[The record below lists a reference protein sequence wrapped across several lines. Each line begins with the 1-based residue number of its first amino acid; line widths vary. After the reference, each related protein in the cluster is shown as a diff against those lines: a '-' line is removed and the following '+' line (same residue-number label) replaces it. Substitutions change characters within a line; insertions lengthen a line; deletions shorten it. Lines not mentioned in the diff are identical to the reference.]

1 MRATSHTCNLRSVLS
16 HDRCRCRICTP
27 DTLPRRTG
35 QGVCE
40 EKFFKTQY
48 QFLINQF
55 INYQQKG
62 FSMKKIL
69 TLLALLVSTVAAM
82 ATVYTDARSVDA
94 DTYHSD
100 WDNQEVEI
108 VANGNDTYNVTIRQL
123 TFSYAY
129 GRKYNYGDWTLSNV
143 PGTTENGVT
152 TVTVT
157 GATVTNSN
165 CPQTSLSGSE
175 MTKCSL
181 TAKFNDDKAYV
192 SFSGLLGGYTACTV
206 VQGTDDF
213 PAGGT
218 DPVDPDEPTTGAI
231 DIVTPGY
238 SPNGSSFVQTASIDW
253 DKQYIKAVIDLSSC
267 GSYSSNENVLSVGSD
282 ISAWKVGGFHFY
294 YTKSAGR
301 LKADFLTTDGAHP
314 ISAEIFNISGV
325 VEIVFSKEKGFTV
338 NGQQYNIKYDSNNSV
353 IDENWA
359 NTYAPFFALS
369 TVEVGSQEGGTRSWA
384 TYNSVQVLNIEEAG
398 GTDPEP
404 DPSQGNFIVPENFE
418 PNGAQMSY
426 STDINWDT
434 QKIVATID
442 LTNCFNTN
450 ENVLSVGVNTPDW
463 ANGPHFHFF
472 YTKSTKKLQ
481 INYLNANSNLVRR
494 DLTAEGVVTIEIS
507 KENGATLN
515 GENINYEYSENN
527 TGNFVDPL
535 TTYSD
540 LWTLNHVD
548 VAANQGSTWSH
559 AKYVSVTLVD
569 LEGGS
574 TEPEPATVYNYTDSR
589 VVTFNGGSETN
600 ATDAQASITCKGN
613 DLYDVVL
620 KDVVLNYNGTE
631 FNYGTWTVTDVV
643 GTTDADGVVTIN
655 ATGLNADIT
664 ATPMGVNKFV
674 DGSVS
679 LTAKFT
685 ADKAFI
691 DFAGTINQEGIDFA
705 FTARFGTDGSG
716 EPTEPE
722 TPEPTV
728 LNFTDRRVVTLNN
741 YESTVADNAQVQIT
755 SKGNDLYDVVLKNIV
770 NVYNNVADNYG
781 DWTITDV
788 PGTTDDD
795 GVVTISATGLNATIA
810 NANAQTITA
819 KEFIPGTVNL
829 TAKFNAD
836 KAYVDFY
843 GEIQGFWGRNPKF
856 TVQFGTD
863 DFGGTDPE
871 PVDPEPVVYSDEMN
885 IKYPGFDDYNYTATV
900 NVYDQGEGVY
910 DVEVASLD
918 YYTMQYGALRF
929 NGLAG
934 EVDADGYLVI
944 TGTDVNAVDGKATM
958 SVNAKAKDGKLY
970 MVLEGMYHSWG
981 TGVAT
986 FTFGTPFESGET
998 PEEPSEGVDIIEPGY
1013 APNGASFVETTTI
1026 DWNTQYVKAV
1036 IDLSTCGDN
1045 NANENVFSIGNDIS
1059 KWQVGGFH
1067 FYYTKY
1073 EKKLKVDYL
1082 SSAWEHPITA
1092 EISNVEGVIEL
1103 VFSKNVGFTVNGE
1116 QYNFKWNNGPTDEID
1131 ENWANT
1137 YAPFFALTNI
1147 EVGSQEGATR
1157 SYATYNSVK
1166 ILTLEAEPLF
1176 SFTDNMVVGDAE
1188 AYETT
1193 VKLYAHENEEGV
1205 YDLEVADLVYGD
1217 ASLGTVRFNGVSA
1230 SENATGY
1237 MVLSGAD
1244 IASED
1249 GTLTMTVNGLAK
1261 DGKLFMSLTGT
1272 YNSEITMA
1280 AKFGEMFTDYVVA
1293 ENLQPNGAEFMFS
1306 GLPIDWEKEGV
1317 KAVLDLTACD
1327 ESNNTPMKVFAL
1339 GTDATE
1345 WTNNIHIYYYA
1356 GTKVLQAYCDMADGM
1371 GNNNTGQFT
1380 LDDYSNVVI
1389 TVDKEKGLAVNGETK
1404 IAARRFT
1411 ELLNLETIAIGAIG
1425 GSDLNSSAVYSTICY
1440 YPLEA
1445 EEPFDPVVTTYENK
1459 AFYQFSLEDYAPLNF
1474 EEGTTSFSIATTAT
1488 EGVYNV
1494 TITNLIDGEGDSAGN
1509 ITFEATGVTADGV
1522 TTYTAEQQTVYF
1534 ENSDAGWT
1542 GYPAGILGFDA
1553 KEENGVLTATV
1564 MIDYAGSYYTTLQFG
1579 EDPTTG
1585 ISSASAEKINLEGA
1599 EFFTVNGAKVN
1610 GLQKGINIV
1619 RTADGKTFKVVKK

>member
-1 MRATSHTCNLRSVLS
+1 
-16 HDRCRCRICTP
+16 
-27 DTLPRRTG
+27 
-35 QGVCE
+35 
-40 EKFFKTQY
+40 
-48 QFLINQF
+48 
-55 INYQQKG
+55 
-62 FSMKKIL
+62 MKKIL
-69 TLLALLVSTVAAM
+69 TLLALLVTTVAAM
-82 ATVYTDARSVDA
+82 ATDYTDNLTAILGGKTSSKSVGSLTITDKGGGLY
-94 DTYHSD
+94 D
-100 WDNQEVEI
+100 
-108 VANGNDTYNVTIRQL
+108 VTFYDL
-123 TFSYAY
+123 SPLGAY
-129 GRKYNYGDWTLSNV
+129 KDNYGDWTISDV
-143 PGTTENGVT
+143 PGTEENGV
-152 TVTVT
+152 VTINQTGITASIANASGFTSTAFIQEGSVT
-157 GATVTNSN
+157 LN
-165 CPQTSLSGSE
+165 
-175 MTKCSL
+175 
-181 TAKFNDDKAYV
+181 AKFNADKAYAY
-192 SFSGLLGGYTACTV
+192 LTANVYET
-206 VQGTDDF
+206 QQGNYYQAAEITFGTDDF

-218 DPVDPDEPTTGAI
+218 DPVDPEEPITGAI

-238 SPNGSSFVQTASIDW
+238 CPNGASFVQTASIDW
-253 DKQYIKAVIDLSSC
+253 DKQYIKAVIDLSTC

-294 YTKSAGR
+294 YTKSTGR
-301 LKADFLTTDGAHP
+301 LKADFLTTDGSHP

-338 NGQQYNIKYDSNNSV
+338 NGQQYNIVYGTDNEQ
-353 IDENWA
+353 IDEDWA

-404 DPSQGNFIVPENFE
+404 DPSQGTFIIPENFE

-442 LTNCFNTN
+442 LTNCVN
-450 ENVLSVGVNTPDW
+450 EFESVLSVGVNTPDW

-472 YTKSTKKLQ
+472 YTKSNKTLQ
-481 INYLNANSNLVRR
+481 INYLNASDCLVRR

-515 GENINYEYSENN
+515 GENINYQAYVN
-527 TGNFVDPL
+527 TPTFLDPL

-540 LWTLNHVD
+540 LWALNHVD

-569 LEGGS
+569 LENGG
-574 TEPEPATVYNYTDSR
+574 TDPEPATVYNYTDSR

-631 FNYGTWTVTDVV
+631 FNYGTWTVTDVA
-643 GTTDADGVVTIN
+643 GTTDADGLVTIN
-655 ATGLNADIT
+655 ATGLNAAIT
-664 ATPMGVNKFV
+664 ATPMGVDKFV

-679 LTAKFT
+679 LTAKFN

-691 DFAGTINQEGIDFA
+691 DFAGTINQSDIDFA
-705 FTARFGTDGSG
+705 FTATFGTEEGGD
-716 EPTEPE
+716 PDPID
-722 TPEPTV
+722 PVEPTV
-728 LNFTDRRVVTLNN
+728 LTFTDHRVVNLNS
-741 YESTVADNAQVQIT
+741 YEPTEADDAQVQIT

-770 NVYNNVADNYG
+770 NVYYGYADNYG

-788 PGTTDDD
+788 PGTTDEN
-795 GVVTISATGLNATIA
+795 GVVTINATGLNATIA
-810 NANAQTITA
+810 NASSEVTTA
-819 KEFIPGTVNL
+819 TAFIAGTVNL
-829 TAKFNAD
+829 TAKFNSE
-836 KAYVDFY
+836 KAYIDFY
-843 GEIQGFWGRNPKF
+843 GEIKGVFKNSTF
-856 TVQFGTD
+856 SVQFGTD
-863 DFGGTDPE
+863 NFGGTDPE

-885 IKYPGFDDYNYTATV
+885 IKYPGYDDYNYTATV

-998 PEEPSEGVDIIEPGY
+998 PEEPSEGIDIIEPGY
-1013 APNGASFVETTTI
+1013 APNGASFVETTAI

-1036 IDLSTCGDN
+1036 IDLSTCGDYN
-1045 NANENVFSIGNDIS
+1045 TNENVFSIGNDIS

-1067 FYYTKY
+1067 LYYTKF

-1082 SSAWEHPITA
+1082 SSAWEHPISA
-1092 EISNVEGVIEL
+1092 EIYNVEGVIEL

-1116 QYNFKWNNGPTDEID
+1116 QYNIKYGTNNAEID
-1131 ENWANT
+1131 EDWANT

-1147 EVGSQEGATR
+1147 EVGSQEGANR

-1166 ILTLEAEPLF
+1166 ILTLEAEPI

-1317 KAVLDLTACD
+1317 KAVLDLTSCD

-1345 WTNNIHIYYYA
+1345 WTNNIHVYYYA
-1356 GTKVLQAYCDMADGM
+1356 GTKMLQAYCDMADGM
-1371 GNNNTGQFT
+1371 GNNNTGQFS

-1445 EEPFDPVVTTYENK
+1445 EEPFEPVVTTYENK
-1459 AFYQFSLEDYAPLNF
+1459 AFYQFSWEDYAPLDF
-1474 EEGTTSFSIATTAT
+1474 EEGTTSISIATTAT

-1494 TITNLIDGEGDSAGN
+1494 TITNLIDGDGDSAGN

-1522 TTYTAEQQTVYF
+1522 TTYTAEQQTVNF
-1534 ENSDAGWT
+1534 EDSDAGWT
-1542 GYPAGILGFDA
+1542 GYPAGILGFTA
-1553 KEENGVLTATV
+1553 REENGVLTATV

-1579 EDPTTG
+1579 VDPTTG
-1585 ISSASAEKINLEGA
+1585 ISSANAEKINLEGA

>member
-1 MRATSHTCNLRSVLS
+1 
-16 HDRCRCRICTP
+16 
-27 DTLPRRTG
+27 
-35 QGVCE
+35 
-40 EKFFKTQY
+40 
-48 QFLINQF
+48 
-55 INYQQKG
+55 
-62 FSMKKIL
+62 MKKIL

-82 ATVYTDARSVDA
+82 ATDYTDKRSAYLSNHLTEKADA
-94 DTYHSD
+94 
-100 WDNQEVEI
+100 
-108 VANGNDTYNVTIRQL
+108 GLTIIDKGGGLYDL
-123 TFSYAY
+123 TFKGIVLGSW
-129 GRKYNYGDWTLSNV
+129 GDNYGDWTITDVL
-143 PGTTENGVT
+143 GTEENGV
-152 TVTVT
+152 VTINQSGINASIANASGFTSSAHIQEGSVT
-157 GATVTNSN
+157 
-165 CPQTSLSGSE
+165 
-175 MTKCSL
+175 L
-181 TAKFNDDKAYV
+181 TAKFNADKAYANLTANV
-192 SFSGLLGGYTACTV
+192 YETSGTSYYNEAVITF
-206 VQGTDDF
+206 GTDDF

-218 DPVDPDEPTTGAI
+218 DPVDPDAPATPF
-231 DIVTPGY
+231 DIYTDY
-238 SPNGSSFVQTASIDW
+238 APNGASFSETVSINW
-253 DKQYIKAVIDLSSC
+253 DKQYFKAVIDLSTCSGSDNSC
-267 GSYSSNENVLSVGSD
+267 LLSVANDVSL
-282 ISAWKVGGFHFY
+282 WNCGGFHVY
-294 YTKSAGR
+294 YTPSTGR
-301 LKADFLTTDGAHP
+301 LNVKYRLLDGTQVVNPDIYLTGTDL
-314 ISAEIFNISGV
+314 
-325 VEIVFSKEKGFTV
+325 EIVISKANGITV
-338 NGQQYNIKYDSNNSV
+338 NGQSANQSV
-353 IDENWA
+353 TD
-359 NTYAPFFALS
+359 YATAYAYLFGLPSLQ
-369 TVEVGSQEGGTRSWA
+369 VGSKEGSNRSYA
-384 TYNSVQVLNIEEAG
+384 TYTSVQVLNIEEAG

-404 DPSQGNFIVPENFE
+404 DPSQGTFIVPENFE

-442 LTNCFNTN
+442 LTNCVNSF
-450 ENVLSVGVNTPDW
+450 ESVLSVGVNTPDW

-472 YTKSTKKLQ
+472 YTKSSKSLQ
-481 INYLNANSNLVRR
+481 INYLDAKDCLVRR

-515 GENINYEYSENN
+515 GENINYKAYDA
-527 TGNFVDPL
+527 TANFVDPL

-540 LWTLNHVD
+540 LWALNHVD

-559 AKYVSVTLVD
+559 AKYVSVTLED

-574 TEPEPATVYNYTDSR
+574 TEPATVYEYTDSR

-600 ATDAQASITCKGN
+600 ATDAKASITSKGN

-631 FNYGTWTVTDVV
+631 FNYGTWTVTDVA

-664 ATPMGVNKFV
+664 ATPMAVNKFV

-691 DFAGTINQEGIDFA
+691 DFAGTINQSDIDFA

-728 LNFTDRRVVTLNN
+728 LNFTDHRVVNLNN
-741 YESTVADNAQVQIT
+741 YEATEADNAQVQIT

-770 NVYNNVADNYG
+770 NVYNDVADNYG

-871 PVDPEPVVYSDEMN
+871 PVDPEPVVYSDNLN
-885 IKYPGFDDYNYTATV
+885 ITYPGYDEYDYTATV

-910 DVEVASLD
+910 DVEIASLN
-918 YYTMQYGALRF
+918 YYTAQYGALRF

-944 TGTDVNAVDGKATM
+944 TGTDVNAVDNKATM

-970 MVLEGMYHSWG
+970 MVLEGMYHAWG
-981 TGVAT
+981 NGTAT

-998 PEEPSEGVDIIEPGY
+998 PVEPSEGIDIIEPGY
-1013 APNGASFVETTTI
+1013 APNGASFVKNETI

-1036 IDLSTCGDN
+1036 IDLSTCGDYN
-1045 NANENVFSIGNDIS
+1045 TNENVFSIGSDIS
-1059 KWQVGGFH
+1059 EWQVGGFH
-1067 FYYTKY
+1067 LYYTKRD
-1073 EKKLKVDYL
+1073 KNLKVDYL
-1082 SSAWEHPITA
+1082 TTGNDHPIRA
-1092 EISNVEGVIEL
+1092 EINNVEGVIEL

-1116 QYNFKWNNGPTDEID
+1116 QYNIKYKDPYDATNIEID
-1131 ENWANT
+1131 EDWANT

-1147 EVGSQEGATR
+1147 EVGSQEGANR

-1166 ILTLEAEPLF
+1166 ILTLEAEPL

-1193 VKLYAHENEEGV
+1193 VKLYENENAEGL

-1237 MVLSGAD
+1237 MVLSGTD
-1244 IASED
+1244 IVSED
-1249 GTLTMTVNGLAK
+1249 GSLTMSVNGLAK

-1272 YNSEITMA
+1272 YNSEVTMA

-1293 ENLQPNGAEFMFS
+1293 ENLEPNGTEFMFS

-1317 KAVLDLTACD
+1317 KAVLDLTSCD

-1345 WTNNIHIYYYA
+1345 WKRNIHVYYYA
-1356 GTKVLQAYCDMADGM
+1356 GTKVLQAYCDMDDDM

-1380 LDDYSNVVI
+1380 LDNFSNVVI
-1389 TVDKEKGLAVNGETK
+1389 TVDKEKGLAINGETK
-1404 IAARRFT
+1404 IAASRFT

-1425 GSDLNSSAVYSTICY
+1425 GNDLNSSAVYSTICY

-1474 EEGTTSFSIATTAT
+1474 EEGTTSISIATTAT

-1553 KEENGVLTATV
+1553 KDENGVLTATV